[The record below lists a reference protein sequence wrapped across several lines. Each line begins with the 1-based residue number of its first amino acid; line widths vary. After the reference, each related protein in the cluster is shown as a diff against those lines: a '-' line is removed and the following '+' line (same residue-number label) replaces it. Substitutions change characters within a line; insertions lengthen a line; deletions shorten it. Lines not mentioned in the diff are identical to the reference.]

1 MSDHRSGTSA
11 GRHRSGDHP
20 GPSPDRG
27 RLFVLSGPSGVGKST
42 VLARL
47 TAALP
52 RLWVSVSAT
61 TRSPRPGEQ
70 HGVQYCFVDE
80 ATFRGW
86 IAEGRMLEWAEF
98 AGNLYGTP
106 RDPVEEHLAAGD
118 DVLLEIELQGARQ
131 VRAATAGGPDPA
143 VMVFLKPP
151 SFAVLAERLVGRG
164 TEDDEQRRRRLEAAR
179 RELAAEAEFDHTV
192 VNQDVP
198 TAAAALV
205 RLIEDR
211 RVR

>member
-1 MSDHRSGTSA
+1 MTDHRTAASA
-11 GRHRSGDHP
+11 GRHRRGED
-20 GPSPDRG
+20 PDAPRERG

-47 TAALP
+47 AAALP

-70 HGVQYCFVDE
+70 DGVQYRFVDE

-86 IAEGRMLEWAEF
+86 IDAGRMLEWAEF

-106 RDPVEEHLAAGD
+106 RDPVEQHLAAGR

-131 VRAATAGGPDPA
+131 VRAATASTADPA

-151 SFAVLAERLVGRG
+151 SFEVLAERLLGRG
-164 TEDDEQRRRRLEAAR
+164 TEDAAQRERRLAAAR
-179 RELAAEAEFDHTV
+179 LELAAEAEFDHTV
-192 VNQDVP
+192 VNHDVP

-205 RLIEDR
+205 DFIEDP